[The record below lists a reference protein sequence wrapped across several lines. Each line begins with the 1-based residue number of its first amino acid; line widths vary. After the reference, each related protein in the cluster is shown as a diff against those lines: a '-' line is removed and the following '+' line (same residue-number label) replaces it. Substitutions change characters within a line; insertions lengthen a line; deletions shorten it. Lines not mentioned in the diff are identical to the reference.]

1 MFPRRD
7 RLLILFVA
15 LELVAF
21 LFVPV
26 GPLVI
31 AATAMA
37 TSLSRSRPHMIA
49 LWILAS
55 LLTAIVIAP
64 FVISLFHP
72 EFAEIGPAHNA

>member
-1 MFPRRD
+1 MFPLRD

-21 LFVPV
+21 PLVPA

-31 AATAMA
+31 AAAAMA
-37 TSLSRSRPHMIA
+37 TPLRDSRWRMLA
-49 LWILAS
+49 LWTLAG

-64 FVISLFHP
+64 FVISLFHL
-72 EFAEIGPAHNA
+72 ELVEEGPVHTT